1 MNTEF
6 MYSVLKV
13 YAIFLQRFQHW
24 KEATIDAF
32 VVAMHRLHQYYWNKM
47 KRGLAGLGNYQV
59 PDRYSHEAKE
69 LQEMQVI
76 YDYLL

>member
-47 KRGLAGLGNYQV
+47 KRGLAGLGNTKCLIAIPMKLRNYKKC
-59 PDRYSHEAKE
+59 R
-69 LQEMQVI
+69 
-76 YDYLL
+76 